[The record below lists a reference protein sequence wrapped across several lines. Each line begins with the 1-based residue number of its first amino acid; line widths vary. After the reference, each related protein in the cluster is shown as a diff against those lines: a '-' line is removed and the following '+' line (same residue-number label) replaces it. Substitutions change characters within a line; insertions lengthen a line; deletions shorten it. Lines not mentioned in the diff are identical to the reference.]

1 MDLKYAFRGLA
12 RQPLFAVGA
21 IATLALGIGV
31 NSTIFTF
38 ANAALFRSMPG
49 IASPDQLVWVSA
61 VWIDRGREAG
71 MSYPEYLDYRDA
83 TSDQFSDLFAFR
95 STPVSLGSGGD
106 PQRLRGQLV
115 TGSYFSALGVVP
127 AAGRLIGPH
136 DDRVDSPPSVVLSH
150 RVWQERFGA
159 SADIVGT
166 GITINGRQLT
176 VIGVAPD
183 GFYGPSLGEAADV
196 WMPLAHLSQVRTAE
210 GNLLTQRDAS
220 WLSVMGRLRPGVS
233 ISRAQAA
240 LTAVAAR
247 LALAY
252 PTSGEP
258 RGVRVSSARSGLAPE
273 SRGELLPIGVL
284 LLTVTGIVLL
294 IACANVANLLLAR
307 GMGRAAELSI
317 RAAIGASRGRLM
329 RQLLTESAV
338 LAVLGAI
345 AGFLVSLWATDLLQ
359 KTLPDADFRGLS
371 MSPDVRVLV
380 FTAAL
385 AALSVCAF
393 GLVPALTLTRGA
405 LLPRLR
411 ETPAAGGRSRL
422 QGVFVVAQ
430 LSLSLVLLLAGGLT
444 LRALQKANRIDLGF
458 NPSGVLTASYDLELQ
473 NYTPERR
480 IAFRRQLRER
490 LGALPGVTAVGVTNV
505 TPLSGR
511 MMGTVVSAKDA
522 DGRDTEARAYLNA
535 AGAGHFDALEMPIV
549 AGRPILDSDTI
560 GAPRVAVVNERLAR
574 DLWGNADPIGREIV
588 LDGKHIQVVGV
599 VRNAKY
605 DEATED
611 PRPFI
616 YLSIDQDP
624 LFDRDT
630 VLLRTA
636 TAPGTLLAVLRR
648 EIQSLDPALPVFD
661 VRPLSMVIQDRADK
675 ERGISALLGAFGGV
689 ALLLAAL
696 GLYGVMGYAVAR
708 RTREMGIRIALGAS
722 SAQLTTLITRDAV
735 RLALIGV
742 SVGAVL
748 SLPMAYALGALLFG
762 VQIADLAA
770 FALTCALLV
779 AVAVAAAFLPARRAA
794 RLDPVVALRTD

>member
-1 MDLKYAFRGLA
+1 MDLKYALRSLA
-12 RQPLFAVGA
+12 RHPLFACGA

-38 ANAALFRSMPG
+38 ANATLFRPMPG
-49 IASPDQLVWVSA
+49 IANPDQLVWVSA
-61 VWIDRGREAG
+61 LWIERGREVG
-71 MSYPEYLDYRDA
+71 MSYPEYFDYRDA
-83 TSDQFSDLFAFR
+83 AGDQFSQLFAFR
-95 STPVSLGSGGD
+95 STPVSLGGGGD

-115 TGSYFSALGVVP
+115 TGSYFSALGVRP
-127 AAGRLIGPH
+127 AAGRLIGPN
-136 DDRVDSPPSVVLSH
+136 DDRVDSPSSLVLSY

-159 SADIVGT
+159 SADVIGT
-166 GITINGRQLT
+166 AITINGRQLT
-176 VIGVAPD
+176 VIGVAAD
-183 GFYGPSLGEAADV
+183 GFYGPALGEAADV
-196 WMPLAHLSQVRTAE
+196 WMPLTHLSQVRTAE
-210 GNLLTQRDAS
+210 SGLLTQREAS
-220 WLSVMGRLRPGVS
+220 WLSVMGRLRPGAS
-233 ISRAQAA
+233 ISGAQAA
-240 LTAVAAR
+240 LATVASR
-247 LALAY
+247 LQLAY
-252 PTSGEP
+252 PNQSER

-273 SRGELLPIGVL
+273 SRGELIPLSVL

-307 GMGRAAELSI
+307 GMGRATELSI
-317 RAAIGASRGRLM
+317 RAAIGASRRRLL
-329 RQLLTESAV
+329 RQLLTESSV
-338 LAVLGAI
+338 LAVLGAVT
-345 AGFLVSLWATDLLQ
+345 GLLVSLWATDLLQ
-359 KTLPDADFRGLS
+359 KTLPDAEFRGLS
-371 MSPDVRVLV
+371 PSPDVRVLL

-385 AALSVCAF
+385 AAFSVCAF

-422 QGVFVVAQ
+422 QGIFVVAQ
-430 LSLSLVLLLAGGLT
+430 LALSLVLLLAGGLT

-480 IAFRRQLRER
+480 VAFRRQLRER

-511 MMGTVVSAKDA
+511 MMSTVVSAKDA
-522 DGRDTEARAYLNA
+522 PGADTEARAYLNA
-535 AGAGHFDALEMPIV
+535 AGPGHFDALEMPIV
-549 AGRPILDSDTI
+549 AGRPILESDTI
-560 GAPRVAVVNERLAR
+560 GAPSVAVINERLAR
-574 DLWGNADPIGREIV
+574 DLWGSADPIGREIV
-588 LDGKHIQVVGV
+588 LDRKHIRVVGV

-611 PRPFI
+611 PRPFM

-630 VLLRTA
+630 VILRTA
-636 TAPGTLLAVLRR
+636 AAPGAMLPVLRR
-648 EIQSLDPALPVFD
+648 EIRSLDPALPVFD
-661 VRPLSMVIQDRADK
+661 VRPLADTLKDRADK
-675 ERGISALLGAFGGV
+675 ERGISALLSAFGGV

-722 SAQLTTLITRDAV
+722 SAQLTTLITRDAM
-735 RLALIGV
+735 RLSLIGV
-742 SVGAVL
+742 GIGATL